1 MLRLCDSAAMQS
13 RNFVWKHNATN
24 EQWTVKCKSLVKKIM
39 KQKLF
44 LLSYASDFPGQYLGM
59 AFLVN
64 IETNVCRYCNII

>member
-1 MLRLCDSAAMQS
+1 
-13 RNFVWKHNATN
+13 
-24 EQWTVKCKSLVKKIM
+24 M

-64 IETNVCRYCNII
+64 KETNVLRYCNNILQLARCLNRSQEN

>member
-1 MLRLCDSAAMQS
+1 
-13 RNFVWKHNATN
+13 
-24 EQWTVKCKSLVKKIM
+24 M

-64 IETNVCRYCNII
+64 IEINV

>member
-1 MLRLCDSAAMQS
+1 
-13 RNFVWKHNATN
+13 
-24 EQWTVKCKSLVKKIM
+24 M